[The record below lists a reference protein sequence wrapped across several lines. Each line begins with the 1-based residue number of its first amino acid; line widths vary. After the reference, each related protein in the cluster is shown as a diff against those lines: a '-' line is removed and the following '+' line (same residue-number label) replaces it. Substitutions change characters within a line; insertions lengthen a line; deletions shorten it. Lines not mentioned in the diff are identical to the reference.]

1 MIRTQSEFSS
11 LLFVEADMKKMNGIS
26 GRTAKSL
33 LGLVALMALP
43 VAASSRGQ
51 EQISARGIV
60 TPLASAN
67 LVFDG
72 EPACLRVARENG
84 DPDKGASTFLLEAPS
99 GCVVPAHYHTAEEQL
114 MVVQGDVLTGMDGM
128 AEATL
133 GPGGFAMMPS
143 KAMHWFTCKSKNTCL
158 MFVTFD
164 RPYDIVW
171 AKQAK

>member
-1 MIRTQSEFSS
+1 
-11 LLFVEADMKKMNGIS
+11 MNGRS
-26 GRTAKSL
+26 GRTVKSL
-33 LGLVALMALP
+33 LGVVALMALFVV

-51 EQISARGIV
+51 EQISKRGIA

-72 EPACLRVARENG
+72 EPACLKVARENG

-99 GCVVPAHYHTAEEQL
+99 GCVIPAHYHTAEEQL
-114 MVVQGDVLTGMDGM
+114 MVIQGDVLTGMEGM

-133 GPGGFAMMPS
+133 GPGGFALMPS

-164 RPYDIVW
+164 RTYDIVW
-171 AKQAK
+171 AKPAK

>member
-1 MIRTQSEFSS
+1 
-11 LLFVEADMKKMNGIS
+11 MKKTNAIS
-26 GRTAKSL
+26 GRMTKML
-33 LGLVALMALP
+33 LHSTPLVILLVAVCLSL
-43 VAASSRGQ
+43 RGQ
-51 EQISARGIV
+51 DQSSAHGIV
-60 TPLASAN
+60 RPLASAN

-72 EPACLRVARENG
+72 EPACLKVARENG

-143 KAMHWFTCKSKNTCL
+143 KAMHWFTCKSKVTCL

-164 RPYDIVW
+164 RKYDIVW
-171 AKQAK
+171 AKPAK

>member
-1 MIRTQSEFSS
+1 
-11 LLFVEADMKKMNGIS
+11 MKRINGVS
-26 GRTAKSL
+26 GRTTRIV
-33 LGLVALMALP
+33 LGLAPLVILLVA
-43 VAASSRGQ
+43 VGAASRGQ
-51 EQISARGIV
+51 GQGKTSPHGIV

-84 DPDKGASTFLLEAPS
+84 DPDNGASTFLLEAPS

-114 MVVQGDVLTGMDGM
+114 MVVRGDVLTGMDGM
-128 AEATL
+128 PEQTL

-143 KAMHWFTCKSKNTCL
+143 KAMHWFTCKSKDTCL

-164 RPYDIVW
+164 RKYDIVW
-171 AKQAK
+171 AKPQK

>member
-1 MIRTQSEFSS
+1 
-11 LLFVEADMKKMNGIS
+11 MKKINGVS
-26 GRTAKSL
+26 GRTARIV
-33 LGLVALMALP
+33 LGLAPLVILLVALG
-43 VAASSRGQ
+43 ASSRGQ
-51 EQISARGIV
+51 GQISPHGIV
-60 TPLASAN
+60 TPLASAK

-72 EPACLRVARENG
+72 EPACLKVARENG

-114 MVVQGDVLTGMDGM
+114 MVVRGDVRTGMDGM

-143 KAMHWFTCKSKNTCL
+143 KAMHWFSCQSKSPCL

-164 RPYDIVW
+164 RKYDIVW
-171 AKQAK
+171 ARPQK

>member
-1 MIRTQSEFSS
+1 MT
-11 LLFVEADMKKMNGIS
+11 MNALS
-26 GRTAKSL
+26 GRTTKML
-33 LGLVALMALP
+33 LGFAALVVLLVAID
-43 VAASSRGQ
+43 ASSRGQ
-51 EQISARGIV
+51 AQTPTHGIV

-72 EPACLRVARENG
+72 EPACLKVARENG
-84 DPDKGASTFLLEAPS
+84 DPDTGPSTFLLEAPS

-114 MVVQGDVLTGMDGM
+114 MVAQGDVLTGMDGM

-143 KAMHWFTCKSKNTCL
+143 KVMHWFTCKSKSTCL

-164 RPYDIVW
+164 RKYDIVW
-171 AKQAK
+171 AKPQK

>member
-1 MIRTQSEFSS
+1 
-11 LLFVEADMKKMNGIS
+11 MKKMNAIS
-26 GRTAKSL
+26 GRTTKVL
-33 LGLVALMALP
+33 LGLAPLVILLIA

-51 EQISARGIV
+51 AQTSPHGIV

-72 EPACLRVARENG
+72 EPACLKVARENG
-84 DPDKGASTFLLEAPS
+84 DPDKGPSTFLLQAPP

-114 MVVQGDVLTGMDGM
+114 MVVRGYVLTGMDGM
-128 AEATL
+128 PETTL

-143 KAMHWFTCKSKNTCL
+143 KAMHWFTCKSKDTCL

-164 RPYDIVW
+164 RTYDIVW
-171 AKQAK
+171 AKPPK

>member
-1 MIRTQSEFSS
+1 
-11 LLFVEADMKKMNGIS
+11 MNGIS

-33 LGLVALMALP
+33 LGVVALMALLVA

-51 EQISARGIV
+51 EQISKRGIV

-72 EPACLRVARENG
+72 EPACLKVARENG
-84 DPDKGASTFLLEAPS
+84 DPDKGASTFLLEAPL

-128 AEATL
+128 EEATQGML
-133 GPGGFAMMPS
+133 GIILRSRLLQDSVSGGHRYSRIVREARIGVKPMDP
-143 KAMHWFTCKSKNTCL
+143 TNPTT
-158 MFVTFD
+158 FVAD
-164 RPYDIVW
+164 EIGRLRSLLCN
-171 AKQAK
+171 

>member
-1 MIRTQSEFSS
+1 
-11 LLFVEADMKKMNGIS
+11 MKMRNAIS
-26 GRTAKSL
+26 GRTTKML
-33 LGLVALMALP
+33 LGLAALAILLGAIG
-43 VAASSRGQ
+43 VSLQGQIASHGV
-51 EQISARGIV
+51 V

-72 EPACLRVARENG
+72 EPACLKVARENG

-114 MVVQGDVLTGMDGM
+114 MVVRGDVLTGMDGM
-128 AEATL
+128 SETTM

-143 KAMHWFTCKSKNTCL
+143 KAMHWFTCKSKVTCL

-164 RPYDIVW
+164 RKYDIVW
-171 AKQAK
+171 AQPAK